1 LLSIESGETVRTLT
15 IPPDAQSRPIAS
27 LAPDGH
33 ALVFPVT
40 SGGLVIQPLSNSF
53 EPNGPARRIPF
64 RPGTISG
71 LAWSADSRDII
82 FAYGNVGVTSGR
94 PTDGSLWRVP
104 ASGAAAPHRLPFALN
119 GGTPAIARRGDRL
132 AFTGSVGE
140 VDIWSL
146 RLDEGGRADGPAVKA
161 FDSSK
166 SEFSPAF
173 SPDGARVA
181 FESDRSGASAI
192 YVCLSDGSNCA
203 AVTSSDGVQVGSP
216 TWSPDGNWLAYDAAT
231 AGTHSEIDVISSSG
245 GKPRVL
251 VQGFGPVVLPCW
263 SAGEWIYFNHSYG
276 PESNIY
282 RVSVSGGKPEQVT
295 RFGANTAKPSAD
307 GKWIYTSVETWG
319 RDVYAPLWRFR
330 VSGGEPAEMIHEVL
344 GRNYVPVEK
353 GIWYLTPF
361 SQQGSL
367 LRFYDFAT
375 GASRTVYRLPRRPF
389 GGLTV
394 SPDGRRILFTQ
405 IDQDL
410 SSDLMLVENFR

>member
-1 LLSIESGETVRTLT
+1 V
-15 IPPDAQSRPIAS
+15 
-27 LAPDGH
+27 
-33 ALVFPVT
+33 
-40 SGGLVIQPLSNSF
+40 
-53 EPNGPARRIPF
+53 
-64 RPGTISG
+64 
-71 LAWSADSRDII
+71 AWTADSRDII

-104 ASGAAAPHRLPFALN
+104 ASAAAKPYRLPFALG

-146 RLDEGGRADGPAVKA
+146 RLDENGRAEGPAVKA

-173 SPDGARVA
+173 SPDGARVS
-181 FESDRSGASAI
+181 FESDRSGASEI
-192 YVCLSDGSNCA
+192 YVCLSDGSNCS
-203 AVTSSDGVQVGSP
+203 AVTSADGLQVGSP
-216 TWSPDGNWLAYDAAT
+216 TWSPDGKWLAYDAAT

-245 GKPRVL
+245 GKPRAL

-263 SAGEWIYFNHSYG
+263 SADGQWIYFNHG
-276 PESNIY
+276 VGRDTNVY
-282 RVSVSGGKPEQVT
+282 RISVSGGKPEQVT
-295 RFGANTAKPSAD
+295 RFAANTVKPSAD
-307 GKWIYTSVETWG
+307 GNWIYSSLEFWG
-319 RDVYAPLWRFR
+319 RDVYGPLWRSPA
-330 VSGGEPAEMIHEVL
+330 SGGEPAEMIHEVL

-361 SQQGSL
+361 SREGSL
-367 LRFYDFAT
+367 LRFFDFAT
-375 GASRTVYRLPRRPF
+375 SASHTVYRLPRRPF

-405 IDQDL
+405 VDQDL
-410 SSDLMLVENFR
+410 SSDVMLVENFR